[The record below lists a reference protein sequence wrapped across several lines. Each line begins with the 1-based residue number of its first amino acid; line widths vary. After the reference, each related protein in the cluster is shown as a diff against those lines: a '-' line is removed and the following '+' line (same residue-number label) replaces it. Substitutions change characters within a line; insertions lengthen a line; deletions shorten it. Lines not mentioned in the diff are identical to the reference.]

1 MALNVNRNV
10 VDPFYR
16 YKMPRLAAKVE
27 GKGNGV
33 KTVIPNMVDIARSLD
48 RPPTCELSLL
58 TSSWH

>member
-16 YKMPRLAAKVE
+16 YKMPRLVAKVE

-33 KTVIPNMVDIARSLD
+33 KTVIPNMVDIAKSLE
-48 RPPTCELSLL
+48 RPPTCELC
-58 TSSWH
+58 